1 MTMPLQRLVL
11 IIRARWAS
19 VVLTWIA
26 IVSAVLAISLALPA
40 RYEASATVVVD
51 MNAADP
57 ITGRE
62 LFKPDG
68 TISTYIAT
76 QVDIMRSEAVA
87 LGALRSLGL
96 QERQE
101 WRNEWQARTDG
112 RGDFESW
119 LASRLLRKLD
129 VRALAGSNV
138 LAVRYT
144 SQDPQFSAAVVN
156 AFVRSYIDTTLQM
169 RSQPAQRF
177 NSFFA
182 ERAKSLREA
191 LEQARSRLSA
201 YEKQHGVLVGQDPDI
216 ESARLAQLTTQL
228 VALED
233 AAAQAA
239 NARKQAGDAPAD
251 MREVRSDPEV
261 AALTAEVVR
270 QEGRLADLRADFG
283 EQHHAVIQA
292 RQSLADLKR
301 RLEAATRRAA
311 HTFEPSVRIS
321 EARLAEVRAAV
332 ERQRAIVQQRKSQR
346 DAAAALLRDVEN
358 AQKAYDAV
366 LERASHTALEGAN
379 KTQPHVSIAKS
390 ATPPSEPWPLLRLNL
405 SVALVLGLLLGIAQA
420 LYAENRDRR
429 LRSVED
435 VTGWLQ
441 QPLLLA
447 LPDGCAPN
455 ATRRSIET
463 RQRLV
468 RLSAPPTR

>member
-1 MTMPLQRLVL
+1 MPLQRLVL
-11 IIRARWAS
+11 ILRARWAS

-26 IVSAVLAISLALPA
+26 IVAAVLAISLALPP
-40 RYEASATVVVD
+40 RYEASATMVVD
-51 MNAADP
+51 MHAADP

-62 LFKPDG
+62 LFKPAG
-68 TISTYIAT
+68 AVSTYIAT

-96 QERQE
+96 QERQQ
-101 WRNEWQARTDG
+101 WRDDWQARTDG

-129 VRALAGSNV
+129 VRPSRDSNALSV
-138 LAVRYT
+138 SYT
-144 SQDPQFSAAVVN
+144 SRDREFSAAVVN

-169 RSQPAQRF
+169 RAQPAQQF

-182 ERAKSLREA
+182 ERAKLLREA

-201 YEKQHGVLVGQDPDI
+201 YEKQHGVMVGAEPDV
-216 ESARLAQLTTQL
+216 ESARLAELTSQL

-233 AAAQAA
+233 AAAEAS
-239 NARKQAGDAPAD
+239 NARNQAGAAPGD
-251 MREVRSDPEV
+251 MREVRTDPEV
-261 AALTAEVVR
+261 AALTAELVR
-270 QEGRLADLRADFG
+270 QEGRLVDLKSEFG
-283 EQHHAVIQA
+283 EQHHAVIQT

-311 HTFEPSVRIS
+311 QTFEPSVRIS
-321 EARLAEVRAAV
+321 QARLAEVQAAV
-332 ERQRAIVQQRKSQR
+332 KRQRAIVQQRKSQR
-346 DAAAALLRDVEN
+346 DAAAALIRDVEN

-366 LERASHTALEGAN
+366 LERTSHTALEGAN
-379 KTQPHVSIAKS
+379 TTQPNVSIVKS
-390 ATPPSEPWPLLRLNL
+390 ATSPSEPWPLLRLNL

-420 LYAENRDRR
+420 VFAENRDRR
-429 LRSVED
+429 LRTVED
-435 VTGWLQ
+435 VTRWLQ

-447 LPDGCAPN
+447 LPDGGVPN
-455 ATRRSIET
+455 AARRSVET

-468 RLSAPPTR
+468 RLPPPR